1 MVIAAGGTAFHPR
14 LAAIAGLCGDQHHDA
29 KGGGVRGDAS
39 VGRAMGDLDRLVP
52 AGIIEQ
58 WVFHLRRQR
67 SRAQDALWLI
77 EQGYTI
83 HDGRGGV
90 PTGDATVRFRRE
102 HETVIDE
109 VNALLAL
116 YDRINLGAEAD
127 AEVGLV

>member
-1 MVIAAGGTAFHPR
+1 
-14 LAAIAGLCGDQHHDA
+14 
-29 KGGGVRGDAS
+29 
-39 VGRAMGDLDRLVP
+39 MGDLDRLVP

-90 PTGDATVRFRRE
+90 PTGDATARFSRE

-109 VNALLAL
+109 VNTLLAL
-116 YDRINLGAEAD
+116 YDRINLGADAD
-127 AEVGLV
+127 AEIGLV

>member
-1 MVIAAGGTAFHPR
+1 
-14 LAAIAGLCGDQHHDA
+14 
-29 KGGGVRGDAS
+29 
-39 VGRAMGDLDRLVP
+39 MGDLDRLVP

-90 PTGDATVRFRRE
+90 PTGDATARFRRE
-102 HETVIDE
+102 HETVIEE

-116 YDRINLGAEAD
+116 YDRINLGAETD
-127 AEVGLV
+127 AEIAAI